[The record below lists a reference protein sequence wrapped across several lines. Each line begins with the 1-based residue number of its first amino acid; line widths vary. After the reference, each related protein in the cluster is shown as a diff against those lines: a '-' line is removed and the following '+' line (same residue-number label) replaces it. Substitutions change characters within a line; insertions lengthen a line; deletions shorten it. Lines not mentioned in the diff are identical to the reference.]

1 MRFAKRTSPW
11 KLGSFSYHAAD
22 GRPPGETRHCKRRY
36 QLRRYQLQWQRTLG
50 MSGRAERP
58 LEGVA
63 GGPPVRQEL
72 DLRRIARKSATW
84 WTVILASFALLA
96 AGSAQQALAQTTEA
110 PVAPGESAE
119 LPPEGFFDIIF
130 SGGWVGVL
138 ILLLLLALSVTAA
151 YLVIDHLL
159 TIRRNEIMPDGL
171 GEHVRELVAGGKI
184 AEADQACRSKPSF
197 MAFVLLNGL
206 AELEGGWPAVEKA
219 MEDATAEQS
228 ARLFRKIEYLSVIGN
243 IAPMV
248 GLLGTVTGMIIAF
261 QRVAVTQGS
270 AGAAD
275 LAEGI
280 YQALV
285 TTVGGLLVAI
295 PSLGAFAIFR
305 NRVDQFV
312 AEAAYMAQHA
322 LAPLKRRRVVAK
334 ATSTPPAPPSREG
347 R

>member
-1 MRFAKRTSPW
+1 LIRTVKR
-11 KLGSFSYHAAD
+11 
-22 GRPPGETRHCKRRY
+22 
-36 QLRRYQLQWQRTLG
+36 
-50 MSGRAERP
+50 
-58 LEGVA
+58 
-63 GGPPVRQEL
+63 
-72 DLRRIARKSATW
+72 SATW
-84 WTVILASFALLA
+84 WLFQGSLLIASLATGVRAVC
-96 AGSAQQALAQTTEA
+96 GQTPETG
-110 PVAPGESAE
+110 PAPGGRVET
-119 LPPEGFFDIIF
+119 PPEGFFDIVF
-130 SGGWVGVL
+130 AGGWVGTL
-138 ILLLLLALSVTAA
+138 IMLLLLALSITAA

-159 TIRRNEIMPDGL
+159 TIRRGEIMPEGL
-171 GEHVRELVAGGKI
+171 SEHVRQLLTAGQLT
-184 AEADQACRSKPSF
+184 EADQACRSQPSF
-197 MAFVLLNGL
+197 LSFVLLNGL
-206 AELEGGWPAVEKA
+206 AEVESGWSAVEKA
-219 MEDATAEQS
+219 IEDATAEQS

-312 AEAAYMAQHA
+312 AEAAYLAQHA
-322 LAPLKRRRVVAK
+322 FAPLKRRRG
-334 ATSTPPAPPSREG
+334 ATRAASSSPPPPPSREG

>member
-1 MRFAKRTSPW
+1 M
-11 KLGSFSYHAAD
+11 
-22 GRPPGETRHCKRRY
+22 
-36 QLRRYQLQWQRTLG
+36 
-50 MSGRAERP
+50 
-58 LEGVA
+58 
-63 GGPPVRQEL
+63 
-72 DLRRIARKSATW
+72 
-84 WTVILASFALLA
+84 
-96 AGSAQQALAQTTEA
+96 
-110 PVAPGESAE
+110 
-119 LPPEGFFDIIF
+119 
-130 SGGWVGVL
+130 
-138 ILLLLLALSVTAA
+138 LLLLALSITAA

-159 TIRRNEIMPDGL
+159 TIRRGEIMPTGL
-171 GEHVRELVAGGKI
+171 SEHVRQLLTAGHI
-184 AEADQACRSKPSF
+184 AEADQACRSQPSF
-197 MAFVLLNGL
+197 LSFVLLNGL
-206 AELEGGWPAVEKA
+206 SEVEGGWSAVEKA
-219 MEDATAEQS
+219 VEDATAEQS

-322 LAPLKRRRVVAK
+322 FAPLKRRRSAAK
-334 ATSTPPAPPSREG
+334 PASSSPPPPPSREAP
-347 R
+347 

>member
-1 MRFAKRTSPW
+1 MRAPEFSPGDS
-11 KLGSFSYHAAD
+11 LHA
-22 GRPPGETRHCKRRY
+22 
-36 QLRRYQLQWQRTLG
+36 QLRRYRLQWQRTLG
-50 MSGRAERP
+50 MTGRAERP

-63 GGPPVRQEL
+63 SGPPVRQEL
-72 DLRRIARKSATW
+72 DLTRIARKSTTW
-84 WTVILASFALLA
+84 WIVFLASFALMA
-96 AGSAQQALAQTTEA
+96 AGSAQYAPAQTTGA
-110 PVAPGESAE
+110 QVAPGEPAE

-138 ILLLLLALSVTAA
+138 IMLLLLALSVTAA

-159 TIRRNEIMPDGL
+159 TIRRKEIMPEGL
-171 GEHVRELVAGGKI
+171 SEHVRQLLAGGQI
-184 AEADQACRSKPSF
+184 TEADQACRSQPSF
-197 MAFVLLNGL
+197 LSFVLLNGL
-206 AELEGGWPAVEKA
+206 AEVEGGWPAVEKA

-285 TTVGGLLVAI
+285 TTVGGLLGGHPVAG
-295 PSLGAFAIFR
+295 SLRDLSQSGRSVRGRSGLHGATCSR
-305 NRVDQFV
+305 
-312 AEAAYMAQHA
+312 
-322 LAPLKRRRVVAK
+322 PLKAAASGGESVLP
-334 ATSTPPAPPSREG
+334 TPPPPPSRED